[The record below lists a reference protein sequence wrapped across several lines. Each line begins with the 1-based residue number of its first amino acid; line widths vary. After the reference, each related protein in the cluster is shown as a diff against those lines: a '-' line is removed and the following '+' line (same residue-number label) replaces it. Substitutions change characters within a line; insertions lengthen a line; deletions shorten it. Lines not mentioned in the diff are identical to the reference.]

1 MCTFQR
7 CCAVHVSQQLCTFPS
22 SCARFTE
29 VVHVSQAPLITFVF
43 NCIHTERHS
52 NQQKHW
58 GDQTCSPLSCI
69 AGDTSGEWPQK
80 CLNNNS
86 GLWRHASAS
95 IMIALEELMWP
106 EQAQRRKGQKCR
118 QHPVTSINA
127 ACDITSQVTD
137 YVRICWISLQNM
149 YWLLGQLGVF
159 F

>member
-1 MCTFQR
+1 MYLDMVITCFAASTQCFQIFYMWLFQR
-7 CCAVHVSQQLCTFPS
+7 W
-22 SCARFTE
+22 CARFTE
-29 VVHVSQAPLITFVF
+29 VVHVSQKLCTFHKPPNNV
-43 NCIHTERHS
+43 CVQLYTHRAHS
-52 NQQKHW
+52 NQPKHW
-58 GDQTCSPLSCI
+58 GDQTCSPVSCI

-118 QHPVTSINA
+118 QHTITSINA

-137 YVRICWISLQNM
+137 YVRICWISL
-149 YWLLGQLGVF
+149 
-159 F
+159 